1 VPASGFPARLR
12 AQRTPKLA
20 ASSQQRESAMKPLGM
35 FVLAAAFAAGAAG
48 AASAQTL
55 RWASQGDPQ
64 TMDPHSQ
71 NESMTNMMNGQVYE
85 RLVRRDKQ
93 LGIVPGLA
101 TSWEQTSPTTWRFKL
116 RQGVKFHDGS
126 ALTADDVVFSI
137 KRGQEPTSQ
146 INNYA
151 AAVGEPVKIDEQTV
165 EFRLKAVNPIFLQ
178 HLDALWIM
186 NKAWSEKNKVT
197 RPLDFKN
204 KEESYA
210 ALNQN
215 GTGPYIL
222 VSRQPGIKT
231 TYKRNPNWWDK
242 HEGNVQ
248 EIVFTPIAN
257 DATRLAAL
265 VSGEIDFV
273 LDPAPRDIA
282 KLRSTA
288 GVKVIDGPENRIV
301 FIGMDQGRDELLYS
315 SVKGKNPFK
324 DLRVRRALYY
334 AIDIE
339 TLRTKLMNGQ
349 SFPTGGL
356 TPSPLGAYNDPSIEA
371 RLPHDLAVARR
382 LMAEAGYADGFE
394 VQLDC
399 PNNRYIQDE
408 EICVALANMWAQLKI
423 RVKVNAMPRATYF
436 PKVEKYD
443 FSMYMLGW
451 GGAVT
456 DAETTLTPV
465 LRNNL
470 GEKGIGFYNYGRYR
484 NDKAD
489 ALAAQS
495 STEADPKKREEL
507 VKAALREYKDNVA
520 VIPLHRQV
528 IPWAA
533 RSNVNVVHRA
543 DNWFEVQWVTIK

>member
-1 VPASGFPARLR
+1 MKRFP
-12 AQRTPKLA
+12 TLA
-20 ASSQQRESAMKPLGM
+20 LLA
-35 FVLAAAFAAGAAG
+35 VLALGTAH
-48 AASAQTL
+48 AQTL

-85 RLVRRDKQ
+85 RLVSRDKK
-93 LGIVPGLA
+93 LAIVPSLA
-101 TSWEQTSPTTWRFKL
+101 TSWEQVSPLVWRFKL
-116 RQGVKFHDGS
+116 RPNVKFHDGTPLS
-126 ALTADDVVFSI
+126 ADDVVFSI
-137 KRGQEPTSQ
+137 IRGQQPTSQ

-151 AAVGEPVKIDEQTV
+151 TAVGEPRKVDDLTV
-165 EFRLKAVNPIFLQ
+165 EFHLKAVNPIFLQ

-186 NKAWSEKNKVT
+186 SKAWCEKNKVT
-197 RPLDFKN
+197 KPLDFKN

-222 VSRQPGIKT
+222 VSRAPGIKT
-231 TYKRNPNWWDK
+231 VYKRNPNWWGK

-248 EIVFTPIAN
+248 EIVFTPIGS
-257 DATRLAAL
+257 DPTRLAAL
-265 VSGEIDFV
+265 VSGELDFI
-273 LDPAPRDIA
+273 LDPAPRDVA
-282 KLRSTA
+282 RLRATP

-324 DLRVRRALYY
+324 DVRVRRALYH
-334 AIDIE
+334 AVDIE
-339 TLRTKLMNGQ
+339 TMKNKLMNGQ
-349 SFPTGGL
+349 SYPTGGL
-356 TPSPLGAYNDPSIEA
+356 TPSPLGSYNDPEIEK
-371 RLPHDLAVARR
+371 RLPYDLALARR

-408 EICVALANMWAQLKI
+408 EICVALAGMWSQLKV
-423 RVKVNAMPRATYF
+423 RVNVVAQPRATYF
-436 PKVEKYD
+436 PKAEKYD

-470 GEKGIGFYNYGRYR
+470 GEKGIGFYNYGRAR

-507 VKAALREYKDNVA
+507 VKAALREFKDSVA

-533 RSNVNVVHRA
+533 RSNVDVVHRA
-543 DNWFEVQWVTIK
+543 DNWFEVHWVTMGK